1 MAKAKSKIFAASR
14 VERPAPPS
22 GPTIPDSEF
31 IKTTIVLRRQKTGG
45 ASQEDVDLVYD
56 YLAQNHISVVEG
68 STPEKTLKT
77 RLIQV
82 GATLHDYRAAGID
95 PGVLRWVT
103 QRGIT
108 HRARQGALGLPAS
121 LQKVLLSW
129 TGFDSRPTAVAH
141 LRFFRPPK
149 QRGAARPAA
158 NRNPSFS
165 VPDLA
170 QLYGFPVDKLTG
182 KGQCIAIIE
191 LNDYNSRTH
200 TPTGTGYTTA
210 DMDAYFKSIKKSTPT
225 IVPVGVLGGANV
237 PGRDP
242 NADGEVALDI
252 EVAGAVA
259 PEATIVVYF
268 APNTNRGFVNAINAA
283 VFDSTYKPSV
293 ISISWGGPEDFCT
306 QQYRAAMSAIL
317 EDAAAN
323 NITVFVAAGDS
334 GSSDL
339 ERSDGKPHADFP
351 GSNDKAISCGGLRTN
366 RDLTESIW
374 NDGRRGGS
382 GGGGVSNY
390 FRKPTYQ
397 SGISIPKSPK
407 RKVGRGVPDV
417 SGTADPETG
426 YQIILHRRQA
436 VVGGTSAVAPL
447 YAGLFVLIN
456 QARSQKN
463 KKPVGF
469 CHDLLYKTPS
479 AFRDITQGN
488 NDMDGTLG
496 KYKARSGWDACSGLG
511 SPIGDNL
518 LAALG

>member
-1 MAKAKSKIFAASR
+1 MAKAKSKTFTASR
-14 VERPAPPS
+14 VQRPAPPA
-22 GPTIPDSEF
+22 GPTIPDNEF

-45 ASQEDVDLVYD
+45 ASQKDVDLVYAF
-56 YLAQNHISVVEG
+56 LAQNHISVVEG
-68 STPEKTLKT
+68 STPEKTLET

-82 GATLHDYRAAGID
+82 GATLRDYRAAGID
-95 PGVLRWVT
+95 PGTLRWVK

-129 TGFDSRPTAVAH
+129 TGFDSRPAAVAH
-141 LRFFRPPK
+141 SRFFRPPK
-149 QRGAARPAA
+149 QRGVAQPATKK
-158 NRNPSFS
+158 NLSFS

-170 QLYGFPVDKLTG
+170 RLYGFPVGKLTG

-191 LNDYNSRTH
+191 LNDFDSKTR

-237 PGRDP
+237 PGP
-242 NADGEVALDI
+242 NPDADGEVALDI

-268 APNTNRGFVNAINAA
+268 APNTDRGFMNAIHAA
-283 VFDSTYKPSV
+283 VFDSTYKPSI
-293 ISISWGGPEDFCT
+293 ISISWGGPEDFST
-306 QQYRAAMSAIL
+306 QQYRDAMSAAL

-323 NITVFVAAGDS
+323 NVTVFVAAGDS

-339 ERSDGKPHADFP
+339 EQSDGKPHADFP
-351 GSNDKAISCGGLRTN
+351 GSNDKAISCGGLRTD
-366 RDLTESIW
+366 RDLTESVW
-374 NDGRRGGS
+374 NDGVTGGS
-382 GGGGVSNY
+382 GGGGISNY

-407 RKVGRGVPDV
+407 HKVGRGVPDV

-426 YQIILHRRQA
+426 YQIVLDGKRA
-436 VVGGTSAVAPL
+436 VIGGTSAVAPL
-447 YAGLFVLIN
+447 YAGLFALVN
-456 QARSQKN
+456 QARSKKN

-469 CHDLLYKTPS
+469 CHDLLYKAPA
-479 AFRDITQGN
+479 AFRDIIQGN
-488 NDMDGTLG
+488 NDIDAKLG
-496 KYKARSGWDACSGLG
+496 KYNAGPGWDACSGLG
-511 SPIGDNL
+511 SPIGDKL
-518 LAALG
+518 LAALS

>member
-1 MAKAKSKIFAASR
+1 MAKTKSKIFGASR
-14 VERPAPPS
+14 IQRPPAPA
-22 GPTIPDSEF
+22 GPTVPDSEF
-31 IKTTIVLRRQKTGG
+31 IKTTIVLRRQKNGG
-45 ASQEDVDLVYD
+45 ASQKDVNLVYD
-56 YLAQNHISVVEG
+56 FLARHQISVVEG
-68 STPEKTLKT
+68 STPEKTLKS

-82 GATLHDYRAAGID
+82 GATLRNYRAAGID
-95 PGVLRWVT
+95 PGTLRWVT

-121 LQKVLLSW
+121 LQRVLLSW
-129 TGFDSRPTAVAH
+129 TGFDSRPAAVAH
-141 LRFFRPPK
+141 SRFFRSPM
-149 QRGAARPAA
+149 QRGTARPAA
-158 NRNPSFS
+158 KKNLSFS

-170 QLYGFPVDKLTG
+170 RLYGFPVDRLTG

-191 LNDYNSRTH
+191 LNDFDSKTR

-210 DMDAYFKSIKKSTPT
+210 DMDAYFKSIKKRTPT

-237 PGRDP
+237 PGPDP

-268 APNTNRGFVNAINAA
+268 APNTDRGFMNAIHAA
-283 VFDSTYKPSV
+283 VFDATYKPSI
-293 ISISWGGPEDFCT
+293 ISISWGGSEDSST
-306 QQYRAAMSAIL
+306 QQYRDAMSAAL

-323 NITVFVAAGDS
+323 DVTVFVAAGDS

-339 ERSDGKPHADFP
+339 QQSDGKPHADFP
-351 GSNDKAISCGGLRTN
+351 SSNDKAISCGGLRTN
-366 RDLTESIW
+366 RDLTESVW
-374 NDGRRGGS
+374 NDGVTGGS

-390 FRKPTYQ
+390 FRKPPYQ
-397 SGISIPKSPK
+397 NGIPVPKSPK
-407 RKVGRGVPDV
+407 RKVGRGIPDV

-426 YQIILHRRQA
+426 YQITLNGSGA
-436 VVGGTSAVAPL
+436 VIGGTSAVAPL
-447 YAGLFVLIN
+447 YAGLFALVN

-469 CHDLLYKTPS
+469 CHDLLYKTRN
-479 AFRDITQGN
+479 AFRDITNGD
-488 NDMDGTLG
+488 NDIDGTLG
-496 KYKARSGWDACSGLG
+496 KYKAGPGWDACSGLG
-511 SPIGDNL
+511 SPIGDKL